1 MSANQGRDTRSLQ
14 ILAVRLAREC
24 FFGDDVMAGAS
35 PSGKGGPGQQLLQ
48 LEPQTMR
55 QIRAIIRQRARYL
68 SDGEFEAL
76 WQKCLLS
83 ISKACQN
90 LRYGRLAKKTF

>member
-1 MSANQGRDTRSLQ
+1 MSAIQGRDTCSPR
-14 ILAVRLAREC
+14 ILAVRLAWEW
-24 FFGDDVMAGAS
+24 DDVMATAS
-35 PSGKGGPGQQLLQ
+35 PSGKGGPGQQLVQ
-48 LEPQTMR
+48 LEPQMMR
-55 QIRAIIRQRARYL
+55 QIRAIIRQWARYL
-68 SDGEFEAL
+68 SDGEFDAL